1 MPEISDFPYNYRISI
16 LEVGS
21 IAGDEDILARET
33 YSCSLKC
40 YSQAAS
46 VYRIPK
52 EHFLELKKTNSAWL
66 EVVSK
71 IAWKAYRAE
80 AFDIKKTKK
89 A

>member
-1 MPEISDFPYNYRISI
+1 MPEISDFPYNYRISL

-21 IAGDEDILARET
+21 IAGDEDIWARKI

-40 YSQAAS
+40 YSQTGS
-46 VYRIPK
+46 VYRIAR
-52 EHFLELKKTNSAWL
+52 EQFLELKKTDSAWF

-80 AFDIKKTKK
+80 AFDIVKTKK